1 MTFTHSAQR
10 SVVSFAAAL
19 FFAALSVATAV
30 PVLPI
35 A

>member
-1 MTFTHSAQR
+1 MTFTQSAQR

-19 FFAALSVATAV
+19 FFAALSVATAA